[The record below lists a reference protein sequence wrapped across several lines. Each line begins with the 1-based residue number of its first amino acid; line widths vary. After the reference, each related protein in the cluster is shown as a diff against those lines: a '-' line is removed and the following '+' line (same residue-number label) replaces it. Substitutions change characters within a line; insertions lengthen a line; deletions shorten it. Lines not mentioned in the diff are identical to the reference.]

1 MVLSNYVEPTRNIV
15 MITLVHAT
23 DVVLPYRD
31 NIYCSQFI
39 ISMFQQAFELYQD
52 TAYPFIKLVRLDSN
66 LIYLPGA
73 LYKIIMLGS
82 KPH

>member
-1 MVLSNYVEPTRNIV
+1 

-66 LIYLPGA
+66 LIYLP
-73 LYKIIMLGS
+73 
-82 KPH
+82 